1 MQPGYWLG
9 LSYLNY
15 VIKEALN
22 WLFKNLYFGAVSV
35 FVIDKCFPIVALIVI
50 GPTLNTFETYTAA
63 KL

>member
-1 MQPGYWLG
+1 
-9 LSYLNY
+9 
-15 VIKEALN
+15 
-22 WLFKNLYFGAVSV
+22 LFKNLYFGAVSV